1 MWSSVTKTVSVQRSA
16 IELLLKASSHNIP
29 IYRVH
34 LVRSFSKIDGDGNI
48 VLSSGLS
55 LPIITLIERMHIQTE
70 EGREMNAHELNG
82 ILNYIQH
89 SQRFNQLLFSDCI
102 LPPYTPMHDLFNMI
116 SKELTIFWIPY
127 GFSEGHFKL
136 NIQSVRWILTFG
148 RSIHFP
154 MKPVGD
160 ELTDAEYRQEVKLF
174 RHHYRDKPWQQTW
187 IASRGNRNLKAE

>member
-1 MWSSVTKTVSVQRSA
+1 MQAKKLTEEDIVGLLNYVLPSKKFRKLWFTNCALPAYIRPEKIPEELKRKNVQVLWPSNACHLDLQSGRWKKADDIQTITELCSQDVVISDKDSVSVQRSA
-16 IELLLKASSHNIP
+16 VELLLKASSHTIP

-89 SQRFNQLLFSDCI
+89 CQRFNQLFLRCAS
-102 LPPYTPMHDLFNMI
+102 
-116 SKELTIFWIPY
+116 
-127 GFSEGHFKL
+127 
-136 NIQSVRWILTFG
+136 SV
-148 RSIHFP
+148 
-154 MKPVGD
+154 
-160 ELTDAEYRQEVKLF
+160 Y
-174 RHHYRDKPWQQTW
+174 
-187 IASRGNRNLKAE
+187 